1 MSYPLQPYIPNNPA
15 LVERPQQFNRPV
27 FDANP
32 DVNNL
37 LGSLFGLATQL
48 MGEVLRN
55 APALDGLSS
64 FTGVDPTNPHVKIFG
79 ISSMNMTQIA
89 RGPDGRPHIIQA
101 QDERRLGPNGI
112 WQTKRALRDSDR
124 GIDKMQ
130 IGYFAG
136 DQGKIIERQFDP
148 TTKQY
153 RQQVQQ
159 RPMPRNI
166 PKQPSQAYQRPLP
179 MAPSQQYSYYPRQ
192 QQQASSS
199 GQQPLQALP
208 APSRYARL

>member
-15 LVERPQQFNRPV
+15 LVAHQQQLNRPA

-32 DVNNL
+32 DINNL

-64 FTGVDPTNPHVKIFG
+64 FTGVDPINPHVKIFG

-89 RGPDGRPHIIQA
+89 HGPDGRPHIIQA

-136 DQGKIIERQFDP
+136 DQGKIIERQYDP
-148 TTKQY
+148 TTGQY

-159 RPMPRNI
+159 RSMSNLPY
-166 PKQPSQAYQRPLP
+166 QSSQAYQRQRPIA
-179 MAPSQQYSYYPRQ
+179 APQQYSHYPRQ
-192 QQQASSS
+192 QQQASSY
-199 GQQPLQALP
+199 GQQPVQALP